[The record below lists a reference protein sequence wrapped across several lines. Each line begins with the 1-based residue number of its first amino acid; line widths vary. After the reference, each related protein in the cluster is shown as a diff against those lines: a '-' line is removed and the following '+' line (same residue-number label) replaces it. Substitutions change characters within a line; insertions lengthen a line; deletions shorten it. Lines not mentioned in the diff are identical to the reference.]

1 VRLRTLTEEE
11 CYARCYGGRR
21 EESVS
26 VVRVRR
32 SGDRGTSDGSPVRSS
47 GREEAE
53 TREAA

>member
-1 VRLRTLTEEE
+1 MRLRTLTEEE